1 MNNLK
6 APLAVFVVGT
16 IASFVFGEPAAIV
29 LVAVVAL
36 MGYGINKAG
45 N

>member
-6 APLAVFVVGT
+6 APLAVLTLGT
-16 IASFVFGEPAAIV
+16 IASLAFGEPAAIV
-29 LVAVVAL
+29 LVAVIAL
-36 MGYGINKAG
+36 IGYSLNKAG